1 MGFVHLHLHTEY
13 SLLDGACRVADIPE
27 AVKNAGMDAVAV
39 TDHGVLY
46 GAVAFDKACR
56 AAGIK
61 PIIGCEVYVAP
72 RAMTDKQYPTDTD
85 YSHLVLLC
93 ENETGY
99 KNLSAIVSRAFT
111 EGFYQK
117 PRTDL
122 DFLRTHAEGLIA
134 LSACLSGLIPK
145 RLLRDD
151 FSGAREAAK
160 TFAGIFGKDCFYI
173 ELQRHGLDR
182 QEEVNSRLL
191 LLAKELSLPVV
202 ATNDVHYLQ
211 KSDAKLQELLMAI
224 GTGATLGDSG
234 LAFETEEFYLETA
247 AGDGSALFRP
257 ARGAG
262 KHRPHRR
269 PLRV

>member
-13 SLLDGACRVADIPE
+13 SLLDGACRVAGIPE

-85 YSHLVLLC
+85 CSHLVLLC

-160 TFAGIFGKDCFYI
+160 TFAGIFGKDCF
-173 ELQRHGLDR
+173 
-182 QEEVNSRLL
+182 
-191 LLAKELSLPVV
+191 
-202 ATNDVHYLQ
+202 
-211 KSDAKLQELLMAI
+211 
-224 GTGATLGDSG
+224 
-234 LAFETEEFYLETA
+234 
-247 AGDGSALFRP
+247 
-257 ARGAG
+257 
-262 KHRPHRR
+262 
-269 PLRV
+269 

>member
-13 SLLDGACRVADIPE
+13 SLLDGACRIADIPA
-27 AVKNAGMDAVAV
+27 AVSGAGMDAVAV

-56 AAGIK
+56 AAGVK

-72 RAMTDKQYPTDTD
+72 RTMADKQYPADTD

-93 ENETGY
+93 ENEIGY

-134 LSACLSGLIPK
+134 LSACLSGPLSK

-151 FSGAREAAK
+151 FAGARAAAEAYAE
-160 TFAGIFGKDCFYI
+160 IFGRDCFYI

-182 QEEVNSRLL
+182 QEEVNRRLL
-191 LLAKELSLPVV
+191 LLAEELSLPVV

-211 KSDAKLQELLMAI
+211 KGDAKLQELLTAI
-224 GTGATLGDSG
+224 GTGSTLGDSG
-234 LAFETEEFYLETA
+234 LSFETEEFYLKT
-247 AGDGSALFRP
+247 P
-257 ARGAG
+257 
-262 KHRPHRR
+262 
-269 PLRV
+269 